1 MKIGFFDSGI
11 GGLTVLHRA
20 IEALPDEKFIFY
32 ADEDNVPYGEK
43 SRAEILSFSD
53 NATSFLIENGAKII
67 VIACNTATS
76 AAVAHLRG
84 KYNIPFIGMEPAV
97 KPAIACADGKR
108 VLVTATPFTIR
119 EEKLKKLIDAYDTD
133 KIVDLLPLPKLV
145 GLAEG
150 LEFRTPAVQ
159 EYIQDQFAQFDM
171 SQYGQVVLGCTHFN
185 YFKDSFKEI
194 LQQEISLIDGVGGTV
209 RHLVRVMQE
218 NGLFEPTRGEVEYY
232 ISGRE
237 VTDRAELNRFEILHR
252 RLAEMEKI

>member
-119 EEKLKKLIDAYDTD
+119 DRYFSTVAPRFSITASLVSSSLLTALPTVCAILDWFFGMMPGVNGSLYLPIYTALYGWKSILIA
-133 KIVDLLPLPKLV
+133 I
-145 GLAEG
+145 
-150 LEFRTPAVQ
+150 
-159 EYIQDQFAQFDM
+159 
-171 SQYGQVVLGCTHFN
+171 
-185 YFKDSFKEI
+185 
-194 LQQEISLIDGVGGTV
+194 
-209 RHLVRVMQE
+209 
-218 NGLFEPTRGEVEYY
+218 
-232 ISGRE
+232 
-237 VTDRAELNRFEILHR
+237 
-252 RLAEMEKI
+252 